1 MVQKTDSEVVFADSQ
16 GEALIRKTAGV
27 CGGDACIR
35 NSRIMVW
42 LLVAERRAEKKDQE
56 ILRSHPTLTEQD
68 LDAAW
73 KYASQNPE
81 EIELAISRQ
90 EDEEN

>member
-1 MVQKTDSEVVFADSQ
+1 MVQKTESEVVFADSQ

-42 LLVAERRAEKKDQE
+42 LLVAEKRAGRADRE
-56 ILRSHPTLTEQD
+56 ILESFPTLTARD
-68 LDAAW
+68 LAAAW
-73 KYASQNPE
+73 EYATQHPE

-90 EDEEN
+90 EEEN